1 MRLAQP
7 GPEAGLLWRH
17 APVPRV
23 LSHLSGFYFYAA
35 LAGCLHDLPRALGE
49 ERQQRSVLLLLLGS
63 AVFFAMGNKCI
74 HPMHPKPRF
83 LGVCSCFPMAVLE
96 PSGSTRGSAARG
108 MPVEAQG
115 PPSSPFSCSAF
126 SLGDIPWQCIP
137 PPASCRGCFLSSF
150 FFSFK
155 LSWPMPSVV
164 PDVAVGESTAS
175 PAHPTDPGAGS
186 AAQCIALGLCH
197 WHGGRRSPA
206 WWPHGCSSAAPVQ
219 NGACPIAAFPTE
231 FPFSAGAR
239 SFSATV
245 TSVGTTTGARC
256 HQFGPRY
263 QPAASHPSITAS
275 GACYLSPSSHL
286 RRKQGNA
293 LVSRDKSRPPSVA
306 SSPGCRVIA
315 RQSPCS
321 YCRCFGKHVCRE
333 ADTSS
338 AQNRR
343 KVTERSP
350 EDSPKPENPAGI

>member
-1 MRLAQP
+1 MHLSSASQTTLP
-7 GPEAGLLWRH
+7 WGLLVFPYGCPGTEWLH
-17 APVPRV
+17 EGFSSPRDACGSPGSPF
-23 LSHLSGFYFYAA
+23 LS
-35 LAGCLHDLPRALGE
+35 
-49 ERQQRSVLLLLLGS
+49 LLLLSFQPRGHPV
-63 AVFFAMGNKCI
+63 AV
-74 HPMHPKPRF
+74 H
-83 LGVCSCFPMAVLE
+83 S
-96 PSGSTRGSAARG
+96 
-108 MPVEAQG
+108 
-115 PPSSPFSCSAF
+115 PSSLTQRLFPF
-126 SLGDIPWQCIP
+126 L
-137 PPASCRGCFLSSF
+137 L

-197 WHGGRRSPA
+197 WHWGRRSPA
-206 WWPHGCSSAAPVQ
+206 WWPHGCSSTAPVQ
-219 NGACPIAAFPTE
+219 NGACPIAAFPTK

-275 GACYLSPSSHL
+275 GACCLSPSSHL
-286 RRKQGNA
+286 RHKQGNA
-293 LVSRDKSRPPSVA
+293 LVSGDKSRPPSVA
-306 SSPGCRVIA
+306 SSPGCCVIA

-321 YCRCFGKHVCRE
+321 YCRCFGKHACRE

-338 AQNRR
+338 AQNWR